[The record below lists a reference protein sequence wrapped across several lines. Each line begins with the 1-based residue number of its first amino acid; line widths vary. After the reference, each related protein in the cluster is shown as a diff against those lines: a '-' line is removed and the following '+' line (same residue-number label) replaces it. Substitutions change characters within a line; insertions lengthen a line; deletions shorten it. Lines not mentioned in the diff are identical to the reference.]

1 MHALLSS
8 EIATFFSLSFI
19 FWGMRGAGGG
29 HPCFFMRVMKS
40 SVTTS
45 GSQTLANVDE
55 VALV

>member
-19 FWGMRGAGGG
+19 FWGMRGVGG